1 MSEVGE
7 NFLDFVARTDKVL
20 QDNPQLGNNPGSP
33 VEFKIGETVIVKHV
47 STAGRKINQKLAG
60 LVGPITD
67 IQRHHGQTFV
77 WVDLPGHCQSYCWF
91 YPEDLRKVEKPGVA
105 RAMPHPRLEENIA
118 AAVESWEAMQ
128 ASIMEAAAKHGPN
141 VLRVT
146 PPDKEEFRR
155 LAEKWTASKDEIDR
169 QARMQRI
176 LKNEGPSW
184 RDIKMT
190 LDRKKAETPEDI
202 GKTVRREAD
211 PYGKDPHEMGA
222 KLDAGKVQAGVL
234 LDFSRALWKVAEV
247 GTHGNSKYAR
257 GSWQFVEEA
266 EERYEDAMMRHLLKI
281 RVEPTDESGLETLAH
296 FAWNALAVLELSLR
310 EGEA

>member
-91 YPEDLRKVEKPGVA
+91 YPEDLRKVEKHGAV
-105 RAMPHPRLEENIA
+105 RKLPHPRLEENID

-128 ASIMEAAAKHGPN
+128 ASIREHAAKYEPKD
-141 VLRVT
+141 
-146 PPDKEEFRR
+146 PPFDKEEFKKFAERW
-155 LAEKWTASKDEIDR
+155 LAAREEKAMAHAQE
-169 QARMQRI
+169 QV
-176 LKNEGPSW
+176 LKSG
-184 RDIKMT
+184 IKVT
-190 LDRKKAETPEDI
+190 LDRKQAERPEDL
-202 GKTVRREAD
+202 GKPVRREAD

-247 GTHGNSKYAR
+247 GTYGANKYTR
-257 GSWQFVEEA
+257 GGWQEVPDGQQ
-266 EERYEDAMMRHLLKI
+266 RYLDALMRHLCKMPH
-281 RVEPTDESGLETLAH
+281 EPIDEESGLLTLAQV
-296 FAWNALAVLELSLR
+296 AWNALAMLELSLR

>member
-1 MSEVGE
+1 M
-7 NFLDFVARTDKVL
+7 
-20 QDNPQLGNNPGSP
+20 
-33 VEFKIGETVIVKHV
+33 EFKIGETVLVKAV
-47 STAGRKINQKLAG
+47 STGGRKINQKLAG
-60 LVGPITD
+60 LLGPITD

-91 YPEDLRKVEKPGVA
+91 YPEDLRKVEKHGTV
-105 RAMPHPRLEENIA
+105 RKLPHPRLEENID

-128 ASIMEAAAKHGPN
+128 ASIREHAAKYEPKD
-141 VLRVT
+141 
-146 PPDKEEFRR
+146 PPFDKEKFKKF
-155 LAEKWTASKDEIDR
+155 AEKFLASREER
-169 QARMQRI
+169 ARAQAQEQVSQT

-184 RDIKMT
+184 RDIKVT
-190 LDRKKAETPEDI
+190 PDRKKAETPEDI

>member
-1 MSEVGE
+1 MSEIGE
-7 NFLDFVARTDKVL
+7 NFLDFVARTNKVL
-20 QDNPQLGNNPGSP
+20 QDKPQLGNNPGNP

-67 IQRHHGQTFV
+67 IQRHRGQTFV

-91 YPEDLRKVEKPGVA
+91 YPEDLRKVEKHGAV
-105 RAMPHPRLEENIA
+105 RKLPHPRLEENID

-128 ASIMEAAAKHGPN
+128 ASIRESTAKYGPK
-141 VLRVT
+141 VPP
-146 PPDKEEFRR
+146 PPDREKFKKF
-155 LAEKWTASKDEIDR
+155 AEKWLAAREER
-169 QARMQRI
+169 ALAQAQT

-184 RDIKMT
+184 RDIKVT
-190 LDRKKAETPEDI
+190 IDRKQAETPEDL
-202 GKTVRREAD
+202 GKPVRREAD
-211 PYGKDPHEMGA
+211 PHGKDPHEMGA

-247 GTHGNSKYAR
+247 GTHGNGKYAR

-310 EGEA
+310 EEGEA